1 MPGVSDLTDRVSGI
15 VHEETQT
22 EGRGLA
28 LTLDSVYEVD
38 DPGQVDFGGDELA
51 EADLDEIDPEKRDD
65 ADDYGWWDLDA
76 GTYLVEYNETL
87 DADDP
92 VVVQPRDAI
101 RARGAFHP
109 TVRTTDLDRVPLTTA
124 GIQFKENARVST
136 LLDPENRRGTEA

>member
-1 MPGVSDLTDRVSGI
+1 MAVAADVPGVSDLTDRVSGI

-38 DPGQVDFGGDELA
+38 APGQVDFGGGELA
-51 EADLDEIDPEKRDD
+51 EADLAEIEPEKRDD

-76 GTYLVEYNETL
+76 GTYVVEYNETL
-87 DADDP
+87 DAENP

-109 TVRTTDLDRVPLTTA
+109 TVRATDLDRVPLTTA

-136 LLDPENRRGTEA
+136 LLNPEN